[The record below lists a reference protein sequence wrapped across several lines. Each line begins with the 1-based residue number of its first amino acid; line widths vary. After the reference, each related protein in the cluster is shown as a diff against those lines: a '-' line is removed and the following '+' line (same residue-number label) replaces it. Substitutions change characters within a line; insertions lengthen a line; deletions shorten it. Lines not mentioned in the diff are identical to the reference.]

1 MAYNQLANLDY
12 FEIKSALRDYLR
24 ANSDFSD
31 YDFEGSTLGML
42 LDVLAYNTYYT
53 AFNANMIANE
63 AFLDSATLRDNVVS
77 IAKQLG
83 YTPRSAVSSS
93 AAVTTSFN
101 VTSSTSLPDTII
113 FRKGNAFVTTIN
125 DTLYQYVLLEDVQST
140 VSPTGQVT
148 FENLKIQ
155 EGILIT
161 NRYTV
166 TDISKPF
173 IIKLL
178 NEKIDTKTISVNV
191 YENQNSSNFV
201 KFVQSDNISTIGPN
215 SNSYFIDEIEDENYK
230 LTFGDNIF
238 ARKLELNNVVEV
250 SYVIT
255 NGSDT
260 NGAGNFT
267 FSGILT
273 DRNGVSNFQISNI
286 NTTVLAKSFGGSDI
300 ESIDSIRLNAPAI
313 YGAQNRAVT
322 STDYAAII
330 RRIYPSASDIIAYGG
345 EEASPPEYGKIKI
358 SIKPKNLSYL
368 SNYAKKLILDELK
381 KFSVA
386 SIVPDL
392 VDASIIFI
400 EANSRIFY
408 DQSIT
413 NSTPNDIKQKIISNI
428 SNYIDNSNT
437 EKFGGKFRYSKFVA
451 VIDASDR
458 AIRSNLT
465 DVIMRKDFYPSLNN
479 KTYYE
484 LCFNNAFDDDIDVQT
499 LTSTGFVVQE
509 YPNYTVFLEDR
520 DDKIVLYRLDSQ
532 SGEKIILNSNQGTID
547 YVKGEVKLFDLTI
560 IQGSF
565 PDNKIEVRLKPKYND
580 IIAKREIFLDFDIDK
595 SSLTLIQ
602 E

>member
-12 FEIKSALRDYLR
+12 FEIKTALRDYLR

-63 AFLDSATLRDNVVS
+63 AFLDSATLRDNVVA

-83 YTPRSAVSSS
+83 YTPRSATAAA
-93 AAVTTSFN
+93 AAVTATFSLA
-101 VTSSTSLPDTII
+101 SSTTLPETVV
-113 FRKGNAFVTTIN
+113 FRKGNAFVTSIN
-125 DTLYQYVLLEDVQST
+125 DRLYQYVLLEDVQAS
-140 VSPTGQVT
+140 VSPTGQAT
-148 FENLKIQ
+148 FENLKIY
-155 EGILIT
+155 EGVVVT

-166 TDISKPF
+166 SDIKKPF
-173 IIKLL
+173 VIEL
-178 NEKIDTKTISVNV
+178 NNQNIDTKSITVNV

-201 KFVQSDNISTIGPN
+201 RYTPSDNILTVGPN
-215 SNSYFIDEIEDENYK
+215 STSYFIDEIEDENYR
-230 LTFGDNIF
+230 LTFGDNVF
-238 ARKLELNNVVEV
+238 ARKLDLNNVVEV
-250 SYVIT
+250 SYLIT
-255 NGSDT
+255 NGSET
-260 NGAGNFT
+260 NGTNNFT
-267 FSGILT
+267 YSGILT
-273 DRNGVSNFQISNI
+273 DINGNVGFQTIVSDVNI
-286 NTTVLAKSFGGSDI
+286 LTKSFGGSEI
-300 ESIDSIRLNAPAI
+300 ESIDSIRYNAPAI

-322 STDYAAII
+322 ATDYQSII
-330 RRIYPSASDIIAYGG
+330 RRVYPAASDIIAYGG
-345 EEASPPEYGKIKI
+345 ENASPPEYGKVKI
-358 SIKPKNLSYL
+358 SIKPKNTSYL
-368 SNYAKKLILDELK
+368 SSYTKKIILDELK

-386 SIVPDL
+386 SVVPEL

-408 DQSIT
+408 NQAST
-413 NSTPNDIKQKIISNI
+413 NLTPNDIKQRVINNI
-428 SNYIDNSNT
+428 SNYIEMSDT

-451 VIDASDR
+451 TIDSSDR
-458 AIRSNLT
+458 SIKSNLT
-465 DVIMRKDFYPSLNN
+465 DIVMRKDFYPSLNN

-484 LCFNNAFDDDIDVQT
+484 LCFSNRFDDDVDVQT

-532 SGEKIILNSNQGTID
+532 TGEKIILNSNQGTIN
-547 YVKGEVKLFDLTI
+547 YVEGELKIYDLTI

-565 PDNKIEVRLKPKYND
+565 PDNKIEVRLRPQYND
-580 IIAKREIFLDFDIDK
+580 IVAKREIFLDFDIDK
-595 SSLTLIQ
+595 STITLIQ